1 MRWLFVIGQCIA
13 VLCIIGLSATAK
25 EKVAVWL
32 CGCAVGAVI
41 VDLSLRW
48 LRLARVKSVSRRPV
62 FIAASVSLAA
72 IASVMATAWPLRLS
86 YLLSRP
92 SLQRLGTAIDPG
104 QRTDGPVRAGL
115 FVVKRAEV
123 SPQGRVCLWT
133 ELEPGGNTGF
143 VRCGMN
149 GLPVNLWSSIQL
161 DEQWYLVAED

>member
-1 MRWLFVIGQCIA
+1 MRRLFIISQGIA
-13 VLCIIGLSATAK
+13 VLCIVWLSATAQ

-41 VDLSLRW
+41 VGLSLGW
-48 LRLARVKSVSRRPV
+48 LRLAHVKSASRRAA
-62 FIAASVSLAA
+62 FIAGSVSLAL

-123 SPQGRVCLWT
+123 SRQGRVCLWT
-133 ELEPGGNTGF
+133 ELEPDGNTGF